1 MGSRPVVG
9 VMGGGDVPEDV
20 LDQAEQLGRR
30 IAERDWTLLNGGR
43 DEGVMA
49 ASANG
54 ANRAGGR
61 VIGILPG
68 HSEDDEIPSEDLT
81 VPVYTGLGDARN
93 VVNVLSSDVVV
104 ACRGGTGTLSEVA
117 LAVRAGRPVILLD
130 WPDEEVPAQVE
141 DAVERVGSARAAVQA
156 INEHVD
162 DV

>member
-1 MGSRPVVG
+1 M
-9 VMGGGDVPEDV
+9 
-20 LDQAEQLGRR
+20 DQAEQLGRR

-54 ANRAGGR
+54 AERAGGR

-68 HSEDDEIPSEDLT
+68 RSEEDESPSEDLT
-81 VPVYTGLGDARN
+81 IPIYTGLGDARN

-117 LAVRAGRPVILLD
+117 LAVKAGRPVILLD

-141 DAVERVGSARAAVQA
+141 EAVERVGSARAALQA